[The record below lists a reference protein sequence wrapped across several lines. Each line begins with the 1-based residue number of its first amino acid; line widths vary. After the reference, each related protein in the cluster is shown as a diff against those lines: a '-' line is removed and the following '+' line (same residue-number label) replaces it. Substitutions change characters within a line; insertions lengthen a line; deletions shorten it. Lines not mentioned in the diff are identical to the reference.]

1 MKHTYKAEA
10 TGNQDPKEMI
20 RLWGKL
26 LLEIRKSLG
35 NKKTKLNE
43 FDLLRAMIKDIEELE
58 RE

>member
-1 MKHTYKAEA
+1 MKHTYEAEA
-10 TGNQDPKEMI
+10 TGNQDPEKMM

-43 FDLLRAMIKDIEELE
+43 LDMLRAMIKDMSKIEQE
-58 RE
+58 